1 MKYKFFVVA
10 AFTTLLFAKSLY
22 AQNVYY
28 LPQVATGHYSGGSDR
43 TTFILFNNSDV
54 DTTAILTLKDFNGN
68 SLIVTIPG
76 FGTDSTFT
84 IPLAAGA
91 TRFLQTDGSGDLA
104 IGSAAVTCPT
114 KIGVSAIF
122 TIYDASGNYVTE
134 SGVGSSTPLS
144 EFVIPVDTTGQ
155 FNTGLALMNIG
166 NGDVTYILI
175 LRNTSGVEVLR
186 TSQLTLKNGTQLA
199 RFVAGASQFFPT
211 LGSFQGTVL
220 VQSSGPLAALVLRQN
235 GAPLSF
241 TSLPVVSTTATSL
254 TLNLAQVVDGV
265 YSGGSIKMSFLIF
278 NISTAPATV
287 AIALTV
293 PVTIPGYGAGTNFN
307 IPLAVG
313 GSIFLQTSASSP
325 LVAGAA
331 TITSNVPVGAS
342 GIFTLLDTHGA
353 FQTEAGV
360 GDSPILT
367 SLTLPVD
374 ITGNFDTGVAF
385 FGPNNMTLTFQL
397 LDKDG
402 AKQGSPATRNLSATG
417 HLAIF
422 ISEIFPGTSNFQGSV
437 AITAPQQVA
446 ALTLRE
452 NRNPHSYTT
461 LPVVSGVASGK
472 APVAALLA
480 KIEAAVN
487 ATANI
492 TLNETLLP
500 GFKLTGQV
508 SGPGTA
514 SSVVASAGQSSI
526 FTGSV
531 DAATGKYLMV
541 LPAGTYNLK
550 VSFAPPGVPSGESA
564 TLTYSDPTAITIT
577 ADATR
582 NETLPAVTLFTV
594 SGTVTGLG
602 ALPSATNASIVF
614 TSNDNNMEGEL
625 TLAVDGSYQGVLPA
639 GSYQASLQVPSI
651 RFLPDPLQSES
662 LVIYNLGPATISG
675 NTVLPAYI
683 VPATATLSGTISG
696 SSLPML
702 FAGVRVSA
710 DDMSAPL
717 ITQLVLASPP
727 STSTASPGFTG
738 LYQMV
743 LAKNRSYSASVSF
756 PLLQGLT
763 MLGFLSFPST
773 AYTVN
778 LTADTVQNFVIPAPP
793 AQITISGKVTD
804 NNGQGVSGV
813 AISAVSSSLTG
824 VPNLQFSGFAQTDA
838 NGNYSLVV
846 LSGTNYQIIFVP
858 PVPAS

>member
-1 MKYKFFVVA
+1 MKHRFFVVA

-28 LPQVATGHYSGGSDR
+28 LPQVATGHYSGGIDR

-54 DTTAILTLKDFNGN
+54 DTNAVLELMDDNGN
-68 SLIVTIPG
+68 PLMVTIPG
-76 FGTDSTFT
+76 FGTDSSFT
-84 IPLAAGA
+84 IPLTAGA
-91 TRFLQTDGSGDLA
+91 TRFLQTEGSGNFVS
-104 IGSAAVTCPT
+104 GSATVTCPT

-122 TIYDASGNYVTE
+122 TIYDSAGNYLTE
-134 SGVGSSTPLS
+134 SGIGSSTPLS

-155 FNTGLALMNIG
+155 FNTGLALMSVG

-175 LRNTSGVEVLR
+175 LRNTNGVEVLR
-186 TSQLTLKNGTQLA
+186 TSQQTLKNNNHLA
-199 RFVAGASQFFPT
+199 KFVAGLGQFFPT

-241 TSLPVVSTTATSL
+241 TSLPVVSTGATSL
-254 TLNLAQVVDGV
+254 TLKLPQVVDGV
-265 YSGGSIKMSFLIF
+265 YGGGSIKMSFLIF

-287 AIALTV
+287 TVALTES
-293 PVTIPGYGAGTNFN
+293 VTIPGYPTGKNFN

-313 GSIFLQTSASSP
+313 GSVFLQTSGSSP
-325 LVAGAA
+325 LVAGAG

-342 GIFTLLDTHGA
+342 GIFTLLDTQGA

-360 GDSPILT
+360 GDSPLLT
-367 SLTLPVD
+367 ALTLPVD
-374 ITGNFDTGVAF
+374 ITGSFDTGVAF

-402 AKQGSPATRNLSATG
+402 AKTGSPATRDLSATG

-437 AITAPQQVA
+437 AITSPLGVA
-446 ALTLRE
+446 ALTLRQ
-452 NRNPHSYTT
+452 NSNPHSYTT
-461 LPVVSGVASGK
+461 LPVVSGIASGK
-472 APVAALLA
+472 APVAALLM
-480 KIEAAVN
+480 KTETAVN
-487 ATANI
+487 ATTNI
-492 TLNETLLP
+492 TLNETLPP
-500 GFKLTGQV
+500 GFKLTGQL

-514 SSVVASAGQSSI
+514 GIVVASAGL
-526 FTGSV
+526 TSV
-531 DAATGKYLMV
+531 YAGGVDDQTGKYLIV

-550 VSFAPPGVPSGESA
+550 VSFSPPGVPSNESA
-564 TLTYSDPTAITIT
+564 TLTYSDPASITIT

-582 NETLPAVTLFTV
+582 DITLPAVTLFTV

-602 ALPSATNASIVF
+602 TLPSATNASITF
-614 TSNDNNMEGEL
+614 TVNDNTIEGDL
-625 TLAVDGSYQGVLPA
+625 TLAADGSYQGVLPA
-639 GSYQASLQVPSI
+639 GSYKASLQVPSI
-651 RFLPDPLQSES
+651 TFPPLQLQRES
-662 LVIYNLGPATISG
+662 LAIYNLGSASISG

-683 VPATATLSGTISG
+683 VPPTATLSGLISG
-696 SSLPML
+696 SGLPML
-702 FAGVRVSA
+702 FTGVSVSA
-710 DDMSAPL
+710 NDTSVPL
-717 ITQLVLASPP
+717 ITQLVFAAPP
-727 STSTASPGFTG
+727 STSTASPDFTG
-738 LYQMV
+738 GYQMV
-743 LAKNRSYSASVSF
+743 LAKNRSYTVDVSF
-756 PLLQGLT
+756 PLMQGFT

-778 LTADTVQNFVIPAPP
+778 LTADTTQNFVIPAAPV
-793 AQITISGKVTD
+793 QVTISGKVT
-804 NNGQGVSGV
+804 NNLGVGVSGV
-813 AISAVSSSLTG
+813 SISALSSSLTG

-858 PVPAS
+858 PVPTI